1 MNEQADLILMEA
13 EEKMEK
19 SIHAL
24 QHDFASIRTG
34 RANPA
39 LLDVVHIEYYGVDS
53 PIKQIASI
61 SVPEGNQLYIK
72 PFDKSTLKKIE
83 SAIQASQLGLQ
94 PQNDGVGIRLV
105 LPQLTT
111 ERRKEL
117 AKQAEKLSEHGKVA
131 VRNIRREAN
140 EHIKKLELT
149 EDAEHG
155 YIEDVQSLT
164 DKFVEKVDQVT
175 KVKIEEIMA
184 I

>member
-1 MNEQADLILMEA
+1 MNEQADLILMET

-39 LLDVVHIEYYGVDS
+39 LLDNVMVEYYGVDS

-72 PFDKSTLKKIE
+72 PFDRSIIKKIE

-94 PQNDGVGIRLV
+94 PQNDGLGIRLV

-117 AKQAEKLSEHGKVA
+117 AKQAEKLAEHGKVA
-131 VRNIRREAN
+131 VRNVRREAN
-140 EHIKKLELT
+140 EHIKKLDLT

-155 YIEDVQSLT
+155 YIEDVQALT
-164 DKFVEKVDQVT
+164 DSFIEKVDQVT
-175 KVKIEEIMA
+175 KIKIDEIMA

>member
-1 MNEQADLILMEA
+1 MNEQADLLLLEA

-83 SAIQASQLGLQ
+83 TAIQASQLGLQ
-94 PQNDGVGIRLV
+94 PQNDGVGIRLI

-117 AKQAEKLSEHGKVA
+117 AKQAEKLAEHGKIA
-131 VRNIRREAN
+131 VRNVRRETN

-155 YIEDVQSLT
+155 YIEDVQTLT

-175 KVKIEEIMA
+175 KIKIDEIMA

>member
-1 MNEQADLILMEA
+1 MNEQADLILLEA

-24 QHDFASIRTG
+24 QHDFSSIRTG

-83 SAIQASQLGLQ
+83 TAIQASQLGLQ
-94 PQNDGVGIRLV
+94 PQNDGVGIRLI

-117 AKQAEKLSEHGKVA
+117 AKQAEKLAEHGKIA
-131 VRNIRREAN
+131 VRNVRREAN

-175 KVKIEEIMA
+175 KIKIDEIMA

>member
-94 PQNDGVGIRLV
+94 PQNDGVGIRLI

-117 AKQAEKLSEHGKVA
+117 AKQAEKLSEHGKIA
-131 VRNIRREAN
+131 VRNVRREAN

>member
-1 MNEQADLILMEA
+1 MNEQADLILMET

-19 SIHAL
+19 SLHAM
-24 QHDFASIRTG
+24 QHDFSSIRTG

-39 LLDVVHIEYYGVDS
+39 LLDSIMVEYYGVDS

-72 PFDKSTLKKIE
+72 PFDRSVLKKIE
-83 SAIQASQLGLQ
+83 TAIQASSIGIQ
-94 PQNDGVGIRLV
+94 PQGDGVGIRLT

-117 AKQAEKLSEHGKVA
+117 AKQADKLAEHGKVA
-131 VRNIRREAN
+131 VRNVRREAN
-140 EHIKKLELT
+140 EHIKKLDLT

-164 DKFVEKVDQVT
+164 DMFIEKIDQAT
-175 KVKIEEIMA
+175 KLKVEEIMA

>member
-1 MNEQADLILMEA
+1 MNEQADLILLEA

-19 SIHAL
+19 SIFAL
-24 QHDFASIRTG
+24 QHDFSSIRTG

-39 LLDVVHIEYYGVDS
+39 LLDNVVIEYYGVDS

-72 PFDKSTLKKIE
+72 PFDRGVIKKIE
-83 SAIQASQLGLQ
+83 SAIQASSLGLQ

-117 AKQAEKLSEHGKVA
+117 AKQAEKLAEHGKVA
-131 VRNIRREAN
+131 VRNVRREAN
-140 EHIKKLELT
+140 EHIKKLDLT

-164 DKFVEKVDQVT
+164 DTYVEKVDQVT
-175 KVKIEEIMA
+175 KVKIDEIMA

>member
-1 MNEQADLILMEA
+1 MNEQADLLLMET

-24 QHDFASIRTG
+24 QHDFSSIRTG

-39 LLDVVHIEYYGVDS
+39 LLDAIVVEYYGVDS

-72 PFDKSTLKKIE
+72 PFDRSVLKKIE
-83 SAIQASQLGLQ
+83 TAIQASSLGIQ
-94 PQNDGVGIRLV
+94 PQSDGIGIRLL

-117 AKQAEKLSEHGKVA
+117 SKQAEKLAEHGKVA
-131 VRNIRREAN
+131 IRNVRRDAN
-140 EHIKKLELT
+140 DHIKKLGLT

-164 DKFVEKVDQVT
+164 DTFIEKVEQVT
-175 KVKIEEIMA
+175 KIKIEEIMA

>member
-1 MNEQADLILMEA
+1 MNEQADLILLEA

-24 QHDFASIRTG
+24 QHDFSSIRTG

-39 LLDVVHIEYYGVDS
+39 LLDNVVIEYYGVDS

-72 PFDKSTLKKIE
+72 PFDRGVIKKIE
-83 SAIQASQLGLQ
+83 SAIQASSLGLQ

-117 AKQAEKLSEHGKVA
+117 AKQAEKLAEHGKVA
-131 VRNIRREAN
+131 VRNVRREAN
-140 EHIKKLELT
+140 EHIKKLDLT

-164 DKFVEKVDQVT
+164 DTYVEKVDQVT
-175 KVKIEEIMA
+175 KVKIDEIMA

>member
-1 MNEQADLILMEA
+1 MNEQADLILLEA

-39 LLDVVHIEYYGVDS
+39 LLDIIQIEYYGVDS
-53 PIKQIASI
+53 PIKQIAAI

-72 PFDKSTLKKIE
+72 PFDRSVLKKIE

-117 AKQAEKLSEHGKVA
+117 AKQAEKLAEHGKVA
-131 VRNIRREAN
+131 VRNVRREAN
-140 EHIKKLELT
+140 EHIKKVDLT

-155 YIEDVQSLT
+155 YIEDVQTLT
-164 DKFVEKVDQVT
+164 DKFIEKVDQVT
-175 KVKIEEIMA
+175 KIKIDEIMA

>member
-1 MNEQADLILMEA
+1 MNEQADLILMET

-39 LLDVVHIEYYGVDS
+39 LLDNVMVEYYGVDS

-72 PFDKSTLKKIE
+72 PFDRSIIKKIE

-94 PQNDGVGIRLV
+94 PQNDGLGIRLV

-117 AKQAEKLSEHGKVA
+117 AKQAEKLAEHGKVA
-131 VRNIRREAN
+131 IRNVRREAN
-140 EHIKKLELT
+140 EHIKKLDLT

-155 YIEDVQSLT
+155 YIEDVQTLT
-164 DKFVEKVDQVT
+164 DSFIEKVDQVT
-175 KVKIEEIMA
+175 KIKIDEIMA

>member
-1 MNEQADLILMEA
+1 MNEQADLLLLEA

-83 SAIQASQLGLQ
+83 TAIQASQLGLQ
-94 PQNDGVGIRLV
+94 PQNDGVGIRLI

-117 AKQAEKLSEHGKVA
+117 AKQAEKLAEHGKIA
-131 VRNIRREAN
+131 VRNVRRETN
-140 EHIKKLELT
+140 EHIKKSRRASDLIFLVGHRT
-149 EDAEHG
+149 DRLDVDAVV
-155 YIEDVQSLT
+155 Y
-164 DKFVEKVDQVT
+164 KFIPVVE
-175 KVKIEEIMA
+175 
-184 I
+184 

>member
-1 MNEQADLILMEA
+1 MNEQADLILMET

-39 LLDVVHIEYYGVDS
+39 LLDNVMVEYYGVDS

-72 PFDKSTLKKIE
+72 PFDRSIIKKIE

-94 PQNDGVGIRLV
+94 PQNDGLGIRLV

-117 AKQAEKLSEHGKVA
+117 AKQAEKLAEHGKVA
-131 VRNIRREAN
+131 IRNVRREAN
-140 EHIKKLELT
+140 EHIKKLDLT

-155 YIEDVQSLT
+155 YIEDVQALT
-164 DKFVEKVDQVT
+164 DSFIEKVDQVT
-175 KVKIEEIMA
+175 KIKIDEIMA